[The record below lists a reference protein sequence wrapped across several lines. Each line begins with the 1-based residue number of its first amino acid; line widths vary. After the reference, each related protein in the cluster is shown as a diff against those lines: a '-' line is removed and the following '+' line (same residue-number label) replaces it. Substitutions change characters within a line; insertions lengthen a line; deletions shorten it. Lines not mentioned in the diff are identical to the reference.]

1 MNTQLY
7 RTTDRMISGVC
18 GGLARYLRLDAT
30 LVRLFFVLLSMSD
43 GIGVL
48 IYVILWLVMP
58 SEDQAPGGNLNGT
71 LRANADEMAGR
82 AQELAQEA
90 QRAVAAPNPQTYK
103 IIGISLIVFG
113 GMWLI
118 NTLDIAWLHWLNY
131 HTLWGILLIVGGV
144 LLLTRRAQ
152 GE

>member
-7 RTTDRMISGVC
+7 RTTDRIVSGVC

-30 LVRLFFVLLSMSD
+30 LVRLFFVLLALGD

-48 IYVILWLVMP
+48 IYAILWLIMP
-58 SEDQAPGGNLNGT
+58 SEDQPAGGNLNAQVHT
-71 LRANADEMAGR
+71 NANEMADR
-82 AQELAQEA
+82 VQEMAQEA
-90 QRAVAAPNPQTYK
+90 RRAVSAPNPQTYK
-103 IIGISLIVFG
+103 IIGISLVVLG

-118 NTLDIAWLHWLNY
+118 NTLDISWLHWLNY

-144 LLLTRRAQ
+144 LLLTRRVQ

>member
-7 RTTDRMISGVC
+7 RTTERMISGVC

-30 LVRLFFVLLSMSD
+30 LVRLFFVLLALGD

-48 IYVILWLVMP
+48 IYVILWLIMP
-58 SEDQAPGGNLNGT
+58 SEDQVPGGNLNDYIRT
-71 LRANADEMAGR
+71 NADEMAGR

-90 QRAVAAPNPQTYK
+90 RRAVSAPNPQTYK
-103 IIGISLIVFG
+103 IIGVALIVFG
-113 GMWLI
+113 GLWLI
-118 NTLDIAWLHWLNY
+118 NMLDISWLRWLNY

-144 LLLTRRAQ
+144 LLLTRRVQ